1 MTTHSTAPA
10 AALIGDAVSAF
21 AATTRLDDIPAPVQR
36 FGRLL
41 FVDTLGAL
49 LGGLRYPPVERLAH
63 ALALAES
70 AETFSPFARLMTLGT
85 AATWLDADS
94 GGSFHP
100 QGHRL
105 PPVPTAHPAPHVLP
119 ALLHAAVERDLDD
132 SSLVEVFL
140 VASEIGMRSGVAS
153 SLRVG
158 LHPHGVHGPG
168 AAALATALLRGVPP
182 ERLGDAYLL
191 GSCLPLAA
199 TLDVPVRGGTVRNA
213 WTGLGSYY
221 GAVATDLV
229 VAGAR
234 CDDAP
239 YRRLFDGAVCTDLD
253 DNLAISGL
261 GRRWEILNS
270 YLKPYACA
278 RWIHPTLDATRLA
291 LAEAYGAPTGET
303 AGVDPA
309 EVEKVRVETFAFAA
323 SLSETE
329 VTSDMQARFS
339 LPYAVAALVTDGVL
353 DAGTFLPEGLDRPE
367 VADLARRVD
376 VIEDPVMTA
385 ALPQERPATV
395 TVHLREGRR
404 GTGRIRTARGN
415 PDHPLTALEVM
426 AKFRGNVGDLVRPA
440 LVDDVLGDLL
450 PADGHRP
457 ASHSVARLAR
467 VVLEPS

>member
-1 MTTHSTAPA
+1 MTVPPAPGA
-10 AALIGDAVSAF
+10 IGGAVSAF
-21 AATTRLDDIPAPVQR
+21 ASTTRIDEVPAAVQE

-49 LGGLRYPPVERLAH
+49 LGGLRYPPVRRLARS
-63 ALALAES
+63 LEDAEPSGS
-70 AETFSPFARLMTLGT
+70 ASSFARLMTLGT

-119 ALLHAAVERDLDD
+119 ALLDAAAERDVDD
-132 SSLVEVFL
+132 ASLLKVFVIAAEV
-140 VASEIGMRSGVAS
+140 GMRSGVAS

-168 AAALATALLRGVPP
+168 AAALATALLRGVPS

-221 GAVATDLV
+221 GAVAVDLV
-229 VAGAR
+229 EAGAR
-234 CDDAP
+234 CDDTP

-253 DNLAISGL
+253 DDLAIGDL
-261 GRRWEILNS
+261 GRRWTILDS

-278 RWIHPTLDATRLA
+278 RWIHPALDAVQLA
-291 LAEAYGAPTGET
+291 MADTYGQPLAGTG
-303 AGVDPA
+303 GVDPV
-309 EVEKVRVETFAFAA
+309 EVDRVEVRTFAFAA
-323 SLSETE
+323 SLSATT
-329 VTSDMQARFS
+329 VTTDMQARFS
-339 LPYAVAALVTDGVL
+339 LPYALAALVTDGVL
-353 DAGTFLPEGLDRPE
+353 DAGTFLPDGLGRPA

-376 VIEDPVMTA
+376 LVEDPAMTA
-385 ALPQERPATV
+385 ALPRERPATV
-395 TVHLREGRR
+395 MVQLRDGRR
-404 GTGRIRTARGN
+404 GTGRVRTARGN
-415 PDHPLTALEVM
+415 PDQPLTSAQVA
-426 AKFRGNVGDLVRPA
+426 AKFRGNAGDLVGAELVEDVLAA
-440 LVDDVLGDLL
+440 LLEESPEHEPPTAHTVARLAQVVLGDL
-450 PADGHRP
+450 
-457 ASHSVARLAR
+457 
-467 VVLEPS
+467 

>member
-1 MTTHSTAPA
+1 MTSAPTSPPP
-10 AALIGDAVSAF
+10 ALIGDAVSAF

-49 LGGLRYPPVERLAH
+49 LGGLRYPPVERLGH
-63 ALALAES
+63 ALALAEG
-70 AETFSPFARLMTLGT
+70 AETASPFARLMTLGT

-119 ALLHAAVERDLDD
+119 ALLHAAAERDLDD
-132 SSLVEVFL
+132 SSLLEVFL
-140 VASEIGMRSGVAS
+140 VASEVGMRSGVAS

-239 YRRLFDGAVCTDLD
+239 YRLLFDGAVCTDLD
-253 DNLAISGL
+253 DDLAIGGL

-270 YLKPYACA
+270 YLKP
-278 RWIHPTLDATRLA
+278 
-291 LAEAYGAPTGET
+291 
-303 AGVDPA
+303 
-309 EVEKVRVETFAFAA
+309 
-323 SLSETE
+323 
-329 VTSDMQARFS
+329 
-339 LPYAVAALVTDGVL
+339 
-353 DAGTFLPEGLDRPE
+353 
-367 VADLARRVD
+367 
-376 VIEDPVMTA
+376 
-385 ALPQERPATV
+385 
-395 TVHLREGRR
+395 
-404 GTGRIRTARGN
+404 
-415 PDHPLTALEVM
+415 
-426 AKFRGNVGDLVRPA
+426 
-440 LVDDVLGDLL
+440 
-450 PADGHRP
+450 
-457 ASHSVARLAR
+457 
-467 VVLEPS
+467 

>member
-1 MTTHSTAPA
+1 MTLTSSAPA
-10 AALIGDAVSAF
+10 PTLIGVAIAAF

-49 LGGLRYPPVERLAH
+49 LGGLRYPPVERLGH

-70 AETFSPFARLMTLGT
+70 AEAASPFARLMTLGT

-105 PPVPTAHPAPHVLP
+105 TPVPTAHPTPHVLP
-119 ALLHAAVERDLDD
+119 AVLHAAAERDLDD
-132 SSLVEVFL
+132 SSLLEVFL
-140 VASEIGMRSGVAS
+140 IASEVGMRSGVAS

-158 LHPHGVHGPG
+158 LHPHGIHGPG

-199 TLDVPVRGGTVRNA
+199 TLDVPVRGGTVRNV
-213 WTGLGSYY
+213 WTGLGCYY

-229 VAGAR
+229 IAGAR
-234 CDDAP
+234 CDDVP
-239 YRRLFDGAVCTDLD
+239 YRRLFDGALCTDLD
-253 DNLAISGL
+253 DDLAIGGL

-278 RWIHPTLDATRLA
+278 RWIHPALDATRLA
-291 LAEAYGAPTGET
+291 LGEAGGEPV
-303 AGVDPA
+303 GLDPA
-309 EVEKVRVETFAFAA
+309 EVETVRVETFAFAA
-323 SLSETE
+323 SLSATE

-339 LPYAVAALVTDGVL
+339 LPYCVAALVADGVL
-353 DAGTFLPEGLDRPE
+353 DAGTFLPDGLDRPS

-376 VIEDPVMTA
+376 LVEDPAMTA
-385 ALPQERPATV
+385 ALPRERPATV
-395 TVHLREGRR
+395 TVQLRDGRR
-404 GTGRIRTARGN
+404 GIGRVRTARGN

-426 AKFRGNVGDLVRPA
+426 AKFRGNVRDLLPPA
-440 LVDDVLGDLL
+440 LVDDVLAALI
-450 PADGHRP
+450 PADDHGP

-467 VVLEPS
+467 AVLDRSG

>member
-1 MTTHSTAPA
+1 MTSTPTGPA
-10 AALIGDAVSAF
+10 SGLLGDAVADF
-21 AATTRLDDIPAPVQR
+21 AATTRLRDLPDPVQR

-49 LGGLRYPPVERLAH
+49 LGGLRYPPVKRLARALAH
-63 ALALAES
+63 A
-70 AETFSPFARLMTLGT
+70 ETPGATSPLARLMTLGT

-105 PPVPTAHPAPHVLP
+105 PPVPTAHPAPHILP
-119 ALLHAAVERDLDD
+119 ALLDAAAERDLDD
-132 SSLVEVFL
+132 SLLLEVFL
-140 VASEIGMRSGVAS
+140 VAAEVGMRSGVAS

-168 AAALATALLRGVPP
+168 AAALATALLRGLPP

-239 YRRLFDGAVCTDLD
+239 YRRLFDSAVCTDLD
-253 DNLAISGL
+253 DDLAVGGL
-261 GRRWEILNS
+261 GRTWTILDS

-278 RWIHPTLDATRLA
+278 RWIHPALDATRLA
-291 LAEAYGAPTGET
+291 LAEAYGGS
-303 AGVDPA
+303 AGTVAVDPA
-309 EVEKVRVETFAFAA
+309 EVEKVEIETFAFAA
-323 SLSETE
+323 SLSATE

-339 LPYAVAALVTDGVL
+339 LPYALAALVADGVL
-353 DAGTFLPEGLDRPE
+353 DAGTFLADGLDRSA

-376 VIEDPVMTA
+376 LVEDPAMTA
-385 ALPQERPATV
+385 ALPRQRPATV
-395 TVHLREGRR
+395 TVYLRDGRQ
-404 GTGRIRTARGN
+404 GTGRVRNARGN
-415 PDHPLTALEVM
+415 PDQPLTAEEVM
-426 AKFRGNVGDLVRPA
+426 VKFRGNVGDLVPHV
-440 LVDDVLGDLL
+440 LVEEVLGALL
-450 PADGHRP
+450 PAEEHLP
-457 ASHSVARLAR
+457 ATHTVARLAR
-467 VVLEPS
+467 VVLDPS